1 MDNILKKLLFATVI
15 GCALVSC
22 ENGDAEFDDYEGGT
36 SVYFAKQYPVRT
48 LVLGYDTE
56 DNTLDNNHQC
66 QIIATMGGSYNGANI
81 KVQVKVDESLC
92 DNLYFEDGKSPV
104 KPMPQSYYSLS
115 TTTLDYAGSFMGRT
129 TVTLTDAFFA
139 DPDALKTTYV
149 IPLVMT
155 EQTGAGR
162 ILTGTP
168 DEEGTSPARTNSEA
182 WAVKDQP
189 KDFTL
194 YAIKYIN
201 PYHAYWARRG
211 NDAIFDGTSSST
223 TVRHEENVEDDEV
236 CSTTSASL
244 NTVTYPVTLTKSDGT
259 QLTCQL
265 LLTFNDSGECSITSN
280 TTGMTASGS
289 GVYKSKSEIKAW
301 GDKDRDALYLDYKI
315 NFGNNITQETK
326 DTLVW
331 IRRGGVPETYTPV
344 YKGN

>member
-1 MDNILKKLLFATVI
+1 MFFAAII

-22 ENGDAEFDDYEGGT
+22 KNGDVEFDDYEGGT

-48 LVLGYDTE
+48 LILGYDTE

-66 QIIATMGGSYNGANI
+66 QIIATMGGSYNGADI
-81 KVQVKVDESLC
+81 KVQIKVDESLC
-92 DNLYFEDGKSPV
+92 DNLYFEDGETPV

-139 DPDALKTTYV
+139 DPDALTTTYV

-162 ILTGTP
+162 IITGTP
-168 DEEGTSPARTNSEA
+168 NIEGETPARTNSSA
-182 WAVKDQP
+182 WSIAPMDY
-189 KDFTL
+189 TL

-201 PYHAYWARRG
+201 PYEAYWVRRG
-211 NDAIFDGTSSST
+211 KDIISISGTTST
-223 TVRHEENVEDDEV
+223 NVRHEENIEDDED
-236 CSTTSASL
+236 CQTTSASL

-280 TTGMTASGS
+280 TTGMTATGS
-289 GVYKSKSEIKAW
+289 GIYKDKSELKAW
-301 GDKDRDALYLDYKI
+301 ADKDRDGLYLDYKI
-315 NFGNNITQETK
+315 DFGGNVTQETK

-331 IRRGGVPETYTPV
+331 VRRGGVPTTYTPV
-344 YKGN
+344 YKGE